1 MSLLLYLKKHSLVIA
16 IVLFYILAD
25 MVLTHKEIY
34 FLNLAPLIL
43 LLIYL
48 SLARIDLVYFLIV
61 LFTPLSVQFIEY
73 FPSSAIDFAIPTEPL
88 LLGILILLIYRT
100 VHSGMIDR
108 KVFNHPVTYA
118 VLFYLFWMLMTT
130 ITSTMP
136 LVSFKFLLARIW
148 FIAIYYWLA
157 IMVFRKQNSNIL
169 AFIWCFTLPML
180 VVIAYTLI
188 RHLGYGLFNK
198 EAAHFVMEP
207 FFRDHTSYGAVLAIL
222 LFALG
227 GAIINSKSDLLKQS
241 LLWST
246 WIIVAVALVL
256 SYTRAAW
263 ISVLFAA
270 GILGLTLLK
279 IRFRYILVIG
289 VLAVVYFTGQRIA
302 IIQKMEQNR
311 QTSSATLGEHVQSIS
326 NITTDESNL
335 ERINRWNCAL
345 RMFSERPFFGWGPGT
360 YKFKYAPFQLSS
372 EKTGISTDFGDRG
385 NAHSEYI
392 GPLAESGFFG
402 SLSFTL
408 VCFMSL
414 ITGFRV
420 YSKTKDKRL
429 KQITLG
435 LLLGF
440 ITYLVHGTLN
450 NFLDTDKASALFWGI
465 TAVFVSLDLSLV
477 ELNPQD

>member
-1 MSLLLYLKKHSLVIA
+1 MPLLLYLKKHSLVIA
-16 IVLFYILAD
+16 IVLIYVLAD
-25 MVLTHKEIY
+25 MVLTYKEIY
-34 FLNLAPLIL
+34 LLNLAPLVL
-43 LLIYL
+43 LLVYL
-48 SLARIDLVYFLIV
+48 AVARIDLIYFLVV
-61 LFTPLSVQFIEY
+61 LFTPISVQFIEY
-73 FPSSAIDFAIPTEPL
+73 FPSSPVDFAIPTEPL
-88 LLGILILLIYRT
+88 LFGVLILLVYRT
-100 VHSGMIDR
+100 VQSGLEDR
-108 KVFNHPVTYA
+108 RIFNHPVTYA
-118 VLFYLFWMLMTT
+118 ILFYLFWLIVTS

-157 IMVFRKQNSNIL
+157 VLVFRKQDNIRV
-169 AFIWCFTLPML
+169 FIWCYTIPML
-180 VVIAYTLI
+180 MVIGYTMI

-207 FFRDHTSYGAVLAIL
+207 FFRDHTSYGAILAIL

-227 GAIINSKSDLLKQS
+227 GLILNRKSS
-241 LLWST
+241 LLNNILLWMT
-246 WIIVAVALVL
+246 WAIVTIALVL

-270 GILGLTLLK
+270 GILVLTLLK

-289 VLAVVYFTGQRIA
+289 VIALLYFTSQRIT
-302 IIQKMEQNR
+302 IIQKMEKNR
-311 QTSSATLGEHVQSIS
+311 QASSVTLSEHVQSIS

-345 RMFSERPFFGWGPGT
+345 RMFGERPFFGWGPGT
-360 YKFKYAPFQLSS
+360 YMFKYAPYQLSS

-392 GPLAESGFFG
+392 GPLAESGFLG
-402 SLSFTL
+402 SLSFVL
-408 VCFMSL
+408 IAIMSL
-414 ITGFRV
+414 MTGFRV
-420 YSKTKDKRL
+420 YSRIRDRRL

-440 ITYLVHGTLN
+440 VTYLVHGALN

-465 TAVFVSLDLSLV
+465 TAAFVSLDIYLK